1 MQTLQVDNLKVTL
14 IGGSSAIICYMLYPY
29 DEVIGWAEAAAKNYD
44 VSIAVITN
52 IDWDNALTPW
62 PAAGV
67 PTGSPDFEGLAPQF
81 LDLIR
86 DKVIPQV
93 EIALGIAAGAQRTLV
108 GVSLS
113 GLFTLWQWLECD
125 LFDNIISLSG
135 SFWYEYFV
143 VWVKSRKVSAKRG
156 RAYFLLGIKEALSP
170 VLQFKPVQT
179 DTVEIVD
186 FLKTHGVDCEFEL
199 VPGNHYQFADQRLTR
214 AFTWMFG

>member
-1 MQTLQVDNLKVTL
+1 MQTLQIDNLKVTL
-14 IGGSSAIICYMLYPY
+14 IGGNSARICYMLYPY
-29 DEVIGWAEAAAKNYD
+29 EEVIGWAYAGAKNYD

-52 IDWDNALTPW
+52 IDWDNELTPW

-67 PTGSPDFEGLAPQF
+67 PTGSPDFAGRARQF
-81 LDLIR
+81 LDIIR
-86 DKVIPQV
+86 DDVMPAAEK
-93 EIALGIAAGAQRTLV
+93 ALGIEPDAQRTLV

-113 GLFTLWQWLECD
+113 GLFTLWQWLECN

-135 SFWYEYFV
+135 SFWYEYFA
-143 VWVKSRKVSAKRG
+143 VWVKSRTVPAKKG

-170 VLQFKPVQT
+170 VPQFKPVQT

-186 FLKTHGVDCEFEL
+186 FLKAHGIDCQFDL